1 LEKAIE
7 TVEKDNGELEENK
20 STLEAKI
27 LSLEDS
33 LNGGGLE
40 ESLEKQTAA
49 IDGLESERTQGEV
62 RLAQLD
68 EELSSLKLR
77 FDELWTL
84 NEDLEQAKEVSE
96 EQIESLQDE
105 EKSLKHKLMVS
116 KAKMELDSAVRCA

>member
-1 LEKAIE
+1 
-7 TVEKDNGELEENK
+7 
-20 STLEAKI
+20 
-27 LSLEDS
+27 
-33 LNGGGLE
+33 
-40 ESLEKQTAA
+40 
-49 IDGLESERTQGEV
+49 
-62 RLAQLD
+62 
-68 EELSSLKLR
+68 LSSLKLR